1 MRVRR
6 GMDLGTELGLDRRLV
21 GRNLGTRM
29 IRVMVIRGIL
39 AIHKPRVISHP
50 RSTHI
55 DPIHSNLHPVRTDRF
70 QPSRTLRN
78 P

>member
-6 GMDLGTELGLDRRLV
+6 GMDWGTELDLDRRLV
-21 GRNLGTRM
+21 GRDTGTRT
-29 IRVMVIRGIL
+29 IRVMVIRDIL
-39 AIHKPRVISHP
+39 AIRKPRVMSHP

-70 QPSRTLRN
+70 QPSRTLPN